1 MKKITIVLSFFFNI
15 PLLFLFFSLSLTA
28 CENFNFSDTHEGKVV
43 KVLDGDSLNIIQQGK
58 EVRIRL
64 AEIDAPEHG
73 QPFWKQSRKALDR
86 YVSGK
91 NVLVEEFDRDQYGR
105 IVGHVYINDIWV
117 NGELVHQGYAYVYER
132 YAVSKKLYKYQ
143 SAAKKNKIGIWELPE
158 NQRVKPWDWRKK
170 NKK

>member
-1 MKKITIVLSFFFNI
+1 MKKISIV
-15 PLLFLFFSLSLTA
+15 SLSIIFFTLGLTA
-28 CENFNFSDTHEGKVV
+28 CENFSFSEIHEGKVI

-73 QPFWKQSRKALDR
+73 QPFWKQSRQALEG

-91 NVLVEEFDRDQYGR
+91 NVSVEEFDRDQYGR
-105 IVGHVYINDIWV
+105 IVGHVYLNDIWV
-117 NGELVHQGYAYVYER
+117 NGKLVQQGYAFVYDR

-143 SAAKKNKIGIWELPE
+143 TQAEKNKHGIWKLPE
-158 NQRVKPWDWRKK
+158 NQRVKPWDWRKR
-170 NKK
+170 NK